1 MPRARRR
8 RLQRQRKKW
17 GVTPKPKVI
26 RFIVRGPVTDE
37 QRRVFTAELR
47 MSPVVVLPPG
57 FNVEVI
63 GAKLSRRDRRKLAR
77 VAERTAAR

>member
-8 RLQRQRKKW
+8 RLQRQRKKH
-17 GVTPKPKVI
+17 G
-26 RFIVRGPVTDE
+26 IVPSWKKLHPADQVVAQIMRGAQKRLESYFVDLMTRPPVFDPTL
-37 QRRVFTAELR
+37 V
-47 MSPVVVLPPG
+47 
-57 FNVEVI
+57 